1 MLLKPL
7 ERSLEGSRALIIV
20 PDGVLYYV
28 PFEALQAAGS
38 SRYLFE
44 RFPIS
49 YAPSATSLAALEQA
63 SPPARQKTLLAFGD
77 PVYTRPEAAGQR
89 GAERGPDLGALP
101 YTRDEVLGIASLF
114 PKGESAVYLGAKAN
128 QEAVKAEALD
138 RYRYIHFA
146 TQGIL
151 DESHPSRSGLALT
164 AGDGDGGVLQVD
176 RITGLRIQA
185 DVVTLSAC
193 STGLGEL
200 VSGEGML
207 GLVRSFLYAGASSVA
222 VSLWNV
228 NDAATSTL
236 MKEFY
241 RNLSRSVPPREALR
255 RAKISLIHQDN
266 ALWRHPHFWA
276 PFVLWLR

>member
-1 MLLKPL
+1 
-7 ERSLEGSRALIIV
+7 
-20 PDGVLYYV
+20 
-28 PFEALQAAGS
+28 
-38 SRYLFE
+38 
-44 RFPIS
+44 
-49 YAPSATSLAALEQA
+49 
-63 SPPARQKTLLAFGD
+63 
-77 PVYTRPEAAGQR
+77 
-89 GAERGPDLGALP
+89 
-101 YTRDEVLGIASLF
+101 
-114 PKGESAVYLGAKAN
+114 
-128 QEAVKAEALD
+128 VKAEALD
-138 RYRYIHFA
+138 HYRYIHFA
-146 TQGIL
+146 THGIL

-164 AGDGDGGVLQVD
+164 AGAGDGGVLAVD
-176 RITGLRIQA
+176 QITGLRIHA

-228 NDAATSTL
+228 NDDATATL

-241 RNLSRSVPPREALR
+241 RNLSVAVPPREALR